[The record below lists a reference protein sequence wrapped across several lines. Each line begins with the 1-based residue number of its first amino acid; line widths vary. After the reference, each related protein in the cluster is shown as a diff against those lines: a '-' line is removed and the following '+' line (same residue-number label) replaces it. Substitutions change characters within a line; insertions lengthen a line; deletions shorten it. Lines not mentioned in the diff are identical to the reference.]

1 MKGSKVKKFVKKFV
15 GSQGTCQSFH
25 HVICLC
31 AEAAAAIHWLETE
44 NHKSAAGEDSL
55 LGILG
60 VVHCMRPPSIET
72 TMPSIA
78 DHGQMTQL

>member
-1 MKGSKVKKFVKKFV
+1 MKKFVKKLV
-15 GSQGTCQSFH
+15 RSQGTCQPLH
-25 HVICLC
+25 HVFCLC
-31 AEAAAAIHWLETE
+31 EPRPLLQSIGWKPRIT
-44 NHKSAAGEDSL
+44 KSAGEDSL

-60 VVHCMRPPSIET
+60 VFHCMKPPSIET